1 MDTTELNLDFNNT
14 QIAFAH
20 KPDSELK
27 ATTLLFKL
35 MNKPRLVEW
44 GSTLSLFALKL
55 HFPFTKWI
63 IKKSIFTQFCGGT
76 TLLETQSTV
85 DHLQRHRVLTVL
97 DYGAEGQSEEPDL
110 DQALQEFLRAIEFAG
125 SNSSIPVVSTK
136 VTALASDEVLERVGR
151 RTDLS
156 TADQAAFERVQ
167 DRLDQ
172 MCRKAAEIDVKIF
185 VDAEESWMQETIDR
199 MVEEM
204 MEKYNREKVV
214 VYNTFQ
220 MYRTDRLDYLKS
232 SYADALAK
240 GYMLG
245 AKLVRGAYMEK
256 ERERAA
262 ERGYPSPIY
271 PDKQATD
278 HAYDEAVRFCV
289 DHYDT
294 MASCNASH
302 NAASNLLQA
311 RLIVERGIHRN
322 HPHLNFCQLQG
333 MSDNITFNLADAG
346 FNVAKYVVYGPV
358 QKVIHY
364 LIRRAEENTSV
375 TGDLSRELALLQKE
389 KLRRGI

>member
-1 MDTTELNLDFNNT
+1 METADLNLDFNNT

-20 KPDSELK
+20 KPDGELK

-35 MNKPRLVEW
+35 MNRPGLVQW
-44 GSTLSLFALKL
+44 GSKASLLALKL
-55 HFPFTKWI
+55 HFPFTKWV
-63 IKKSIFTQFCGGT
+63 IKKTIFRQFCGGT
-76 TLLETQSTV
+76 SLRETQSTV
-85 DHLQRHRVLTVL
+85 DDLQRHRVLTVL
-97 DYGAEGQSEEPDL
+97 DYGAEGQSDEPDL
-110 DQALQEFLRAIEFAG
+110 DKACAEFLRAIEFAA

-136 VTALASDEVLERVGR
+136 VTALANDRTLELVGR

-156 TADQAAFERVQ
+156 SAEQAAFNRVA

-172 MCRKAAEIDVKIF
+172 MCRKAAELDVKIF
-185 VDAEESWMQETIDR
+185 VDAEESWRQETIDR
-199 MVEEM
+199 LVEEM

-220 MYRTDRLDYLKS
+220 MYRTDRLDYLKK
-232 SYADALAK
+232 SYDDAQQK
-240 GYMLG
+240 GYLLG

-262 ERGYPSPIY
+262 EKGYPSPIHV
-271 PDKQATD
+271 DKQATD
-278 HAYDEAVRFCV
+278 ASYDAGIRFCV

-311 RLIVERGIHRN
+311 QLIVERGIHRN
-322 HPHLNFCQLQG
+322 HPNLNFCQLQG

-375 TGDLSRELALLQKE
+375 TGDLSRELSLLEKE
-389 KLRRGI
+389 QSRRGI